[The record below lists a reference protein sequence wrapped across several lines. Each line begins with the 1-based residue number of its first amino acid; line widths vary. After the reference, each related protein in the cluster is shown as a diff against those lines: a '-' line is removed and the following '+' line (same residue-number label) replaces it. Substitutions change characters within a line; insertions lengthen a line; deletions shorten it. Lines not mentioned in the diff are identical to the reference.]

1 MDGSEEAS
9 GWAARSSASGAP
21 GAAYPASSSSLGLVR
36 HRRRTLVREEDE
48 FEVEEEVEA
57 AQEQVSRI
65 LSSADKGGGGDADVS
80 LREWLD
86 RPGRAVD
93 LLECL
98 HIFRQIAEAVGSAH
112 GQGVVVAN
120 VRPSCFV
127 MSPLNSVSFIESAS
141 CSTSGSVSASS
152 DDDDAAGG
160 SGPGPPERNRSFYGP
175 SSSTRLK
182 DRREEDGAD
191 EKKTF
196 PLKRI
201 LLMEW
206 SWYTSPEEADGVG
219 RGTFAADVYR
229 LGVLLFEL
237 FCTFDSLEE
246 KLTTMADLRHRVLPP
261 QLLLKWPKEASFC
274 LWLLHPQPDTRPKIS
289 EVLRSEFLNRPTSKL
304 EERVAAIKLTEE
316 IEDEELLLEFLLHL
330 KQRKQEVAD
339 RLRDS
344 ICFISADVQEVQD
357 QRSILLQN
365 SYPELDTGGRSATST
380 LDHPVAD
387 VDSSCFASRKRF
399 RSEFNNGV
407 GEEELGHLM
416 AEAPRSGTGLQIQVS
431 IASKSSRLMKN
442 FKKLEAAYFST
453 RRRGSR
459 STRRPES
466 KHLQG
471 TSSGTGSAVRTE
483 RSSVDDVVLQEGRG
497 GGRRNE
503 WINPFL
509 EGLCKYLS
517 FSRLKV
523 KADLKQGDLL
533 NSMNLVCSMDFDRD
547 NEFFATAGVNKK
559 IKVFECDMILNEDRG
574 IHYPVVEMS
583 NRSKLSCICW
593 NGYIKSQIA
602 SSDFEGVVQVWDV
615 TRSQNL
621 AEMREHEK
629 RVWSVDFSLAD
640 PTRLASG
647 GDDGTVKLWSIN
659 KAGSVGTIRT
669 KANVCSIQFQPESAH
684 LLAVGSA
691 DHKVYCFDLRNLRM
705 PCCTLAGHTK
715 TVSYV
720 KYLDSSHVVS
730 ASTDNSLKLWNLPA
744 STSGVHEAP
753 LQTFAGHTNN
763 KNFVGLSVSDGYIA
777 TGSETNEVFI
787 YHKAFPMPV
796 LSYKFSTTDPISG
809 QENDD
814 ASQFVS
820 CVCWRG
826 QSSTL
831 LAANSS
837 GNIKFLEMIRIR
849 IDKRESDVS
858 CTRFNASR
866 ISFCAL
872 KGKDKEGSSH
882 RPQRRRIEI
891 AGMCSLEKRGRVY
904 VLSLTGDNEHRLNA
918 DLIAALR
925 SALAK
930 VRAEYAAAPNGSALV
945 TAAEG
950 RFFSNGFDL
959 AWANAAGSPSASL
972 QRLSSLV
979 ALFKPVVADLM
990 SLPMPTISAVNGHAA
1005 AAGFMLAISHD
1016 YTVMRGDRGFLYMSE
1031 LDIGLSFPPYFMSLM
1046 RAKIADPRTLTD
1058 VTLRA
1063 AKITGAEAK
1072 ARGIV
1077 DSVHAGADEALQ
1089 AAMRM
1094 GEELAARNW
1103 DGGVYASIRM
1113 AAFPDLCRAVG
1124 LPAEDAEQK
1133 DKTIAA
1139 KL

>member
-48 FEVEEEVEA
+48 FEEEEVEA
-57 AQEQVSRI
+57 AQEHVSRI
-65 LSSADKGGGGDADVS
+65 LCSADKGRGGDADVS

-152 DDDDAAGG
+152 SDDDDAAAG
-160 SGPGPPERNRSFYGP
+160 SGLGPPERNRSFYGP

-182 DRREEDGAD
+182 DRREADGAG
-191 EKKTF
+191 EQKTF

-206 SWYTSPEEADGVG
+206 SWYTSPEDADGVCP
-219 RGTFAADVYR
+219 GTFASDVYR

-339 RLRDS
+339 RLHDS

-365 SYPELDTGGRSATST
+365 SYPELDRGGRSSTSM

-387 VDSSCFASRKRF
+387 VNSSCFASRKRS

-407 GEEELGHLM
+407 SEEELSHLM
-416 AEAPRSGTGLQIQVS
+416 AEAPRSGTELQIQLS

-483 RSSVDDVVLQEGRG
+483 RSSVDDVVLKEGRG

-517 FSRLKV
+517 FSSLKV

-533 NSMNLVCSMDFDRD
+533 NSMNLVCSMGFDRD

-615 TRSQNL
+615 TRSQSL

-629 RVWSVDFSLAD
+629 RVWTVDFSLAD

-647 GDDGTVKLWSIN
+647 GDDGTIKLWSIN

-684 LLAVGSA
+684 SLAVGSA

-720 KYLDSSHVVS
+720 KHLDSSHVVS

-744 STSGVHEAP
+744 STPGVLEAP

-814 ASQFVS
+814 TSQFVS

-837 GNIKFLEMIRIR
+837 GNIKFLEM
-849 IDKRESDVS
+849 V
-858 CTRFNASR
+858 
-866 ISFCAL
+866 
-872 KGKDKEGSSH
+872 
-882 RPQRRRIEI
+882 
-891 AGMCSLEKRGRVY
+891 
-904 VLSLTGDNEHRLNA
+904 
-918 DLIAALR
+918 
-925 SALAK
+925 
-930 VRAEYAAAPNGSALV
+930 
-945 TAAEG
+945 
-950 RFFSNGFDL
+950 
-959 AWANAAGSPSASL
+959 
-972 QRLSSLV
+972 
-979 ALFKPVVADLM
+979 
-990 SLPMPTISAVNGHAA
+990 
-1005 AAGFMLAISHD
+1005 
-1016 YTVMRGDRGFLYMSE
+1016 
-1031 LDIGLSFPPYFMSLM
+1031 
-1046 RAKIADPRTLTD
+1046 
-1058 VTLRA
+1058 
-1063 AKITGAEAK
+1063 
-1072 ARGIV
+1072 
-1077 DSVHAGADEALQ
+1077 
-1089 AAMRM
+1089 
-1094 GEELAARNW
+1094 
-1103 DGGVYASIRM
+1103 
-1113 AAFPDLCRAVG
+1113 
-1124 LPAEDAEQK
+1124 
-1133 DKTIAA
+1133 
-1139 KL
+1139 